1 MLKLEVYSP
10 FEIQLGLK
18 VQCKLS
24 NQAQLLFRSVTNYS
38 MIQACHSLFPEE

>member
-18 VQCKLS
+18 VQCKIS
-24 NQAQLLFRSVTNYS
+24 NQAQLLFHSYANYS
-38 MIQACHSLFPEE
+38 MIQADHSLFPEE